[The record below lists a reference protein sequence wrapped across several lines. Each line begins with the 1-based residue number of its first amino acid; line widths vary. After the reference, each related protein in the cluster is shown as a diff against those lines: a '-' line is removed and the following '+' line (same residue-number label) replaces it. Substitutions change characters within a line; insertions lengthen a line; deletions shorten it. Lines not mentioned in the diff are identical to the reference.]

1 MKELVKRYWWIAV
14 LVLVLPV
21 VINFVLQIPAFTPI
35 VGDSESWLSFW
46 GGYLGAI
53 ISASVAFI
61 ILAIQSRQNK
71 EENQANRKLQIDVIK
86 HQQEQARLQNIINA
100 SAKLISDTGLTK
112 ISIICCKMGGPNSD
126 IVSML
131 EDIVKDVDN
140 HRNELDLYVG
150 SDSNVST
157 WRFKLKIDDHLYTF
171 SNEVNAISNIARLFI
186 NNNKG
191 GVSIPILKDHIS
203 KSELL
208 LDDMKESLINY
219 ADSVGHA
226 LDYYYF
232 YDIAAIMLKF
242 MSETQ
247 SQICDCIKKYVSAE
261 KDRIDNVLTENTIII
276 P

>member
-1 MKELVKRYWWIAV
+1 MKEWVKRYWWIAV

-53 ISASVAFI
+53 ISASVAFV

-71 EENQANRKLQIDVIK
+71 EENQANRKLQINVIK

-157 WRFKLKIDDHLYTF
+157 WRFKLKIDNQLYTF
-171 SNEVNAISNIARLFI
+171 CNELNAISNIARLFI
-186 NNNKG
+186 YHKG
-191 GVSIPILKDHIS
+191 NVSIPLLKDHIS
-203 KSELL
+203 KSELF
-208 LDDMKESLINY
+208 LDEIKESIINY

-226 LDYYYF
+226 LDNHYF
-232 YDIAAIMLKF
+232 YEIATIMLKF
-242 MSETQ
+242 MSKTQ
-247 SQICDCIKKYVSAE
+247 LDICDCIKKYVSAE

>member
-1 MKELVKRYWWIAV
+1 MNWVKKYWWIAI
-14 LVLVLPV
+14 LVLALPV
-21 VINFVLQIPAFTPI
+21 VINFILQIPAFTPI

-71 EENQANRKLQIDVIK
+71 EENQANRKLQINVIK

-112 ISIICCKMGGPNSD
+112 ISIICCKMGGPNSE
-126 IVSML
+126 IVNML
-131 EDIVKDVDN
+131 EDIVKDIDN

-157 WRFKLKIDDHLYTF
+157 WRFKLKLDNNLYKF

-191 GVSIPILKDHIS
+191 GVSIPVLKTYIS
-203 KSELL
+203 ESELL
-208 LDDMKESLINY
+208 LDEMKESIFNY

-232 YDIAAIMLKF
+232 YDIATIMLKF
-242 MSETQ
+242 MSDTQ
-247 SQICDCIKKYVSAE
+247 SDICDCINKYVSAE
-261 KDRIDNVLTENTIII
+261 KIRIDNVLTDNVE
-276 P
+276 